1 MVDLSL
7 FFMYDSFENPRST
20 ETVVIAILYNKRKS
34 LRSVGILA
42 QASFKLRLSTVEAEA
57 VRSQNRFLDK
67 RHWHILLDPQPRQTA
82 GNVVLMN

>member
-1 MVDLSL
+1 MVSTSDYSL
-7 FFMYDSFENPRST
+7 QMST
-20 ETVVIAILYNKRKS
+20 VIAVLNNKRKS
-34 LRSVGILA
+34 LKSVGILA

-67 RHWHILLDPQPRQTA
+67 RHWHILLDPHPRQTA